1 MAKYLKKICFVL
13 NFFVLQNLFVYS
25 ATIRNKNF
33 FNNDRSSRTEIIEGD
48 ILIRK
53 KPFNDCVSKR

>member
-1 MAKYLKKICFVL
+1 MAKYLKKLCFVL
-13 NFFVLQNLFVYS
+13 NFFVLQNLFVHS
-25 ATIRNKNF
+25 ATIRSKNF

-53 KPFNDCVSKR
+53 KPINDCVSKR